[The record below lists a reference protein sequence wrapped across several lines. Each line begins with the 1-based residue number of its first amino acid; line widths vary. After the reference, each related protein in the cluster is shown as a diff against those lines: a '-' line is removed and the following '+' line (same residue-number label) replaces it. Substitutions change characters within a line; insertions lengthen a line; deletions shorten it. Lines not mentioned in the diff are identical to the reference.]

1 MADTRIS
8 NLTQGTPLTADFGV
22 YTDGATTKK
31 FALLN
36 TPIDFEINYLIGNAG
51 TNAISQTG
59 MYPYFRTNRAGTI
72 LGCEIMSGTIAGNA
86 TIDIWKGNYGT
97 PPTGTAQSV
106 VGTATKPF
114 FTGGSKFA
122 ATVSAWGTQNFAS
135 GDVWAINLNG
145 VGTIPFLSVAIHC
158 KGL

>member
-1 MADTRIS
+1 MADIRIS

-51 TNAISQTG
+51 TTAISQTG
-59 MYPYFRTNRAGTI
+59 MYPYFRVNRAGSISAIEVMSGTI
-72 LGCEIMSGTIAGNA
+72 LGNA
-86 TIDIWKGNYGT
+86 TVSIWKGSYGT
-97 PPTGTAQSV
+97 PPVGTAQTIMGA
-106 VGTATKPF
+106 VGTEVIT
-114 FTGGSKFA
+114 FTGGSKAIGTPTVTAFGSGAVFA
-122 ATVSAWGTQNFAS
+122 PY
-135 GDVWAINLNG
+135 LNG
-145 VGTIPFLSVAIHC
+145 AGTIPFLSIMMHC